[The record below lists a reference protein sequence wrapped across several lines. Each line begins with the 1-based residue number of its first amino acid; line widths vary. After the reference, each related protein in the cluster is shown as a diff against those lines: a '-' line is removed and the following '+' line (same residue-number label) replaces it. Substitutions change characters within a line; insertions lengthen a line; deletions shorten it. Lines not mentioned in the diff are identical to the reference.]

1 MKRSNHKS
9 EQNVFNLMIS
19 KAQNEREKEG
29 FEQMIRMM
37 LTIRKY
43 ERLRRFANI

>member
-1 MKRSNHKS
+1 MEKRNEKA

-19 KAQNEREKEG
+19 KAKTEEERIG
-29 FEQMIRMM
+29 FEKMISMM

-43 ERLRRFANI
+43 ERLRRLYNI